1 MSETR
6 NSSLEWLR
14 YAQSDLAYS
23 KVSCPPGGLLE
34 TLCFHAQQA
43 SEKALKAVLIH
54 LEVPFPKTHNINTL
68 LELLPQDID
77 VPDEVKSATI
87 LTDYAVISR
96 YPGEYEPLSFS
107 DARQAVRLAR
117 RVRREIRKLLPKS
130 TLRRRRRK

>member
-96 YPGEYEPLSFS
+96 YPGEYETVSQEEYKES
-107 DARQAVRLAR
+107 VNLAEE
-117 RVRREIRKLLPKS
+117 VVKWAKS
-130 TLRRRRRK
+130 VLETL